1 MITGQKISF
10 LIIKSP
16 IEDTSYTFS
25 IRLFKMIIQRLD
37 FVFGML
43 IMKEKWNTDFA
54 FQEFIKHF
62 GRG

>member
-43 IMKEKWNTDFA
+43 IMKEK
-54 FQEFIKHF
+54 
-62 GRG
+62 